1 MPQPNTGSA
10 TSQSGNAPTQP
21 AQVQPIPAS
30 MNIHQIAT
38 FVPTFDGSFPVQD
51 FLQEVRDARDIG
63 AWPDSVTLRVTKSK
77 LTGSVAEIVR
87 NRHDLNCSTSFDDF
101 AEKLVSALN
110 SDRPVSS
117 RLQDLMTCVQH
128 PAESVDAYAARLRN
142 KAKTLTEWDA
152 TPETLSLKNRT
163 VAATFVKGLR
173 LELRQL
179 VLPHNPS
186 DFNEAITMARTQE
199 LNSSLLPSP
208 AITQSASAVQT
219 GPADSIQQLQNRVA
233 SLELAASHQ
242 PPQRGS
248 RGRPPFR
255 RNFRQRGNF
264 SSRGRGYSTPPST
277 HQGYRYPR
285 HDFRSYSTYQPRYQS
300 SHQCYCSGR
309 PHQSQ
314 HERHGRDRCRHSSRS
329 HSRDRRDH
337 SSRSHSRD
345 PRDHSSR
352 SYSRD
357 QGDHRSHSRDR
368 RSYSSRSHSRDA
380 RGRSFSRSP
389 SHSPDRTRS
398 GRDQTS
404 RPYHPNGQRLRP

>member
-1 MPQPNTGSA
+1 
-10 TSQSGNAPTQP
+10 
-21 AQVQPIPAS
+21 
-30 MNIHQIAT
+30 
-38 FVPTFDGSFPVQD
+38 
-51 FLQEVRDARDIG
+51 
-63 AWPDSVTLRVTKSK
+63 
-77 LTGSVAEIVR
+77 
-87 NRHDLNCSTSFDDF
+87 
-101 AEKLVSALN
+101 
-110 SDRPVSS
+110 
-117 RLQDLMTCVQH
+117 
-128 PAESVDAYAARLRN
+128 
-142 KAKTLTEWDA
+142 
-152 TPETLSLKNRT
+152 
-163 VAATFVKGLR
+163 
-173 LELRQL
+173 
-179 VLPHNPS
+179 
-186 DFNEAITMARTQE
+186 MARTQE
-199 LNSSLLPSP
+199 LNSSLLPSA

-233 SLELAASHQ
+233 SLELVASYQ

-285 HDFRSYSTYQPRYQS
+285 HDFRSYSAYQPRYQS
-300 SHQCYCSGR
+300 SHQCCCSSH

-337 SSRSHSRD
+337 SSRS
-345 PRDHSSR
+345 
-352 SYSRD
+352 YSRD
-357 QGDHRSHSRDR
+357 RCDHRSHSRDR
-368 RSYSSRSHSRDA
+368 QPYSSRSHSRDA